1 MSQNGSRVKNI
12 LPSMQG
18 VRESQSWSILTRDKG
33 TGFFFQGELMFI
45 GFLLE
50 RVKDRLATDK

>member
-1 MSQNGSRVKNI
+1 MSQNGSRVKYPALKVFEKAKTDRFLHAI
-12 LPSMQG
+12 
-18 VRESQSWSILTRDKG
+18 KG